1 MKYEQLNLY
10 GDDKERFKAR
20 GKTPEELEKETREN
34 TLENRIIKFIDEE
47 EKKKKIKREDEL
59 NSNQIIELTKKF
71 IGDSEEEDFYSVKKI
86 LVKKLLQKGYSLSS
100 LVMDVEIKEKNLHLF
115 GKEENRDIEKSP
127 ADEKPTKEEI
137 RKIRDKLPGPYKGLP
152 TGDLD

>member
-10 GDDKERFKAR
+10 GDNKKRFKAR
-20 GKTPEELEKETREN
+20 GKTPEELEGESREN
-34 TLENRIIKFIDEE
+34 TLENRIIEFIDEE
-47 EKKKKIKREDEL
+47 GKEKKIKKEDKL
-59 NSNQIIELTKKF
+59 NSNQIIELVKKF
-71 IGDSEEEDFYSVKKI
+71 IGDSKEEDFYSVKKI

-115 GKEENRDIEKSP
+115 GERRKQDIEKSP

-137 RKIRDKLPGPYKGLP
+137 RKMRDKLPGPYKGLP